1 MNGWTDKWAY
11 EHSLQAQ
18 EQRTG
23 KIIRGHPIS
32 LSIPEGANHLRD
44 ITPATLKGN
53 LGTLFSSL
61 YQSCKVSR
69 ADSLITWQGFCKV
82 KEDKNPLTCTPYGQS
97 VQRPHCYNAIGQS
110 PMTGHRGWHQ
120 TRRRRHSISGFPELI
135 GHNCEDTWQ
144 LFCDLEH
151 LNQWPQSKEASHHYN
166 AGHSASS
173 RWRSWEF

>member
-1 MNGWTDKWAY
+1 MDRQISIQTFTPGSRAENRENYKGTSHLS
-11 EHSLQAQ
+11 EHPRRGQSYMWYHTSHS
-18 EQRTG
+18 QRQF
-23 KIIRGHPIS
+23 
-32 LSIPEGANHLRD
+32 
-44 ITPATLKGN
+44 GN
-53 LGTLFSSL
+53 LILTTVPKLQGEP
-61 YQSCKVSR
+61 C
-69 ADSLITWQGFCKV
+69 WQPDYVARVLQV

-97 VQRPHCYNAIGQS
+97 VQQPRCYNAIGQL

-135 GHNCEDTWQ
+135 GCNCEDTWQ